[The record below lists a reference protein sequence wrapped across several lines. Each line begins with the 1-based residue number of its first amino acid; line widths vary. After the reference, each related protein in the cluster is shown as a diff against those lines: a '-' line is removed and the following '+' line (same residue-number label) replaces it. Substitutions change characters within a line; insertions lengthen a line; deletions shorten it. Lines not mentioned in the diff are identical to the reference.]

1 PRSPTLPTT
10 TPPRRSPR
18 RLHATA
24 PRRHHIRT
32 YEVGVEDETL
42 AGGTGAA
49 ASAYVAHHVWHQP
62 YPIQGTV
69 PGGEMHVDHTEQGLL
84 ISGAT
89 GHLFTNVP
97 ATATT

>member
-1 PRSPTLPTT
+1 MPIGVD
-10 TPPRRSPR
+10 R
-18 RLHATA
+18 RLQRIQLAV
-24 PRRHHIRT
+24 PGRRAKGHKVQGSSG
-32 YEVGVEDETL
+32 EVGVEDETL
-42 AGGTGAA
+42 ACGTGAA